1 MPPNDY
7 YDERSLLS
15 LRREAEEIDECIQLA
30 RAREEDLRGAPVEA
44 VERKPKKM
52 KPKKRKQNPGERV
65 TCSVLRV
72 VRELARLDAWKKA
85 VRAAIEKEE
94 DYWGETC
101 WTCGGRHD
109 DDGRAFCDD
118 CVCGICG
125 GAKKYCGGC

>member
-1 MPPNDY
+1 MSTEHVGRPWCDICRFPKTGMPPNDY

-72 VRELARLDAWKKA
+72 VR
-85 VRAAIEKEE
+85 
-94 DYWGETC
+94 
-101 WTCGGRHD
+101 
-109 DDGRAFCDD
+109 
-118 CVCGICG
+118 
-125 GAKKYCGGC
+125 